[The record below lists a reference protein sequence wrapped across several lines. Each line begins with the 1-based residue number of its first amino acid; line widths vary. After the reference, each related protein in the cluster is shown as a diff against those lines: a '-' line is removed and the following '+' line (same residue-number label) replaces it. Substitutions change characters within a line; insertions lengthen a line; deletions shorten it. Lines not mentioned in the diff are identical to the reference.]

1 MEYLELPAGFFLG
14 IFACLIAVSVLLF
27 IVSLVS
33 VLFLVSLGAECRYFH
48 YLTFQVEKEMYSE
61 DPEKNG
67 HYVLKKKKYTGIP
80 NFLVLRGKL
89 SFDEMMKK
97 DSFISL
103 LILPFAL
110 ALTALMIYLAVIA
123 GNFYLRMF
131 LIGVSCGCI
140 LYLLLHLKTL
150 IDVRSGAKTLR
161 KYTVKKTREILQTRL
176 EEVEL
181 PPLSDLPFE
190 KATDTE
196 KLMYLNLR
204 YVKAQIK
211 NDLPVLAECAHEIEN
226 LNSNTLLLNY
236 RFYRNAILMDYYS
249 FRERNALKAT
259 EFYEASK
266 EEIEKD
272 MDCNGRRKLAYY
284 KYYVLHD
291 VPGAKACVEKG
302 IEALKVID
310 PSRTEAELKFE
321 ENMLLYLKGVI
332 ENET

>member
-1 MEYLELPAGFFLG
+1 MEYLELPVGFFLG
-14 IFACLIAVSVLLF
+14 IFACLIAISVLLF
-27 IVSLVS
+27 ITALIS
-33 VLFLVSLGAECRYFH
+33 VLFLVSQGAECRHFH
-48 YLTFQVEKEMYSE
+48 YLIFKVEKELYSE

-67 HYVLKKKKYTGIP
+67 HYVLKKKKYTGFP

-89 SFDEMMKK
+89 SYEEMVKK
-97 DSFISL
+97 DSFVSF
-103 LILPFAL
+103 LIFPFVA
-110 ALTALMIYLAVIA
+110 ALTALMIYLTIIA

-131 LIGVSCGCI
+131 LVGTSVGCC
-140 LYLLLHLKTL
+140 LYLLIHIKTI
-150 IDVRSGAKTLR
+150 IDGRSDETTLR
-161 KYTVKKTREILQTRL
+161 KYTVKKTQEFLQAGL
-176 EEVEL
+176 EAVDL
-181 PPLSDLPFE
+181 PPLSELSYE
-190 KATDTE
+190 KANDME

-204 YVKAQIK
+204 YVKAQIM

-226 LNSNTLLLNY
+226 LNINALLLDY
-236 RFYRNAILMDYYS
+236 RFHRNAMLMDYYS

-291 VPGAKACVEKG
+291 VPGAKTCVEQG
-302 IEALKVID
+302 LEALKVID